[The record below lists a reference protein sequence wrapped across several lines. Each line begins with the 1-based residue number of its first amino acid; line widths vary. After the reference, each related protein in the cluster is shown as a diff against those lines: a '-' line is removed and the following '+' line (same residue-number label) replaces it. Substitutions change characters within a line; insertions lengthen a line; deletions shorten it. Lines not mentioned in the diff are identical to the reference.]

1 VDDSFRGDETGV
13 YSSSTHSQLPDMAK
27 WILSL
32 CTIAGQLEF
41 DTLLVIF
48 TRPFWQWCRDVV
60 PVCADL
66 SLRVTAQRR

>member
-1 VDDSFRGDETGV
+1 
-13 YSSSTHSQLPDMAK
+13 MAK

-48 TRPFWQWCRDVV
+48 TRPFWQWCRDVA